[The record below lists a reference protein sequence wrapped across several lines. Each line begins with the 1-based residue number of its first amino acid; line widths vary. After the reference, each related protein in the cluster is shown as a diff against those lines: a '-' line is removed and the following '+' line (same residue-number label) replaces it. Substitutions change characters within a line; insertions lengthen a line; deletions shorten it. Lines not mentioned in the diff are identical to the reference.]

1 MQDRQRW
8 SLSEFVFLLIITE
21 SALVCLGQTTPT
33 DNELQDFPATGV
45 RACCAPEKE
54 ETPEGEKEWISINYP
69 VCGLS
74 QILMLAKNFSVK
86 PSGNLFLFHDGVST
100 YPPEEYCIADCLS
113 STNESEVRES
123 LSKGW
128 INGSKR
134 VVLCIHY
141 ECWWKFY
148 VFDPLLLSVTSAS
161 LAVALIT
168 YISIAD
174 LRKRQSNHSLI
185 CMLSALLLAFTT
197 TLAIRFL
204 RTVFSD
210 HLCRLAV
217 ALNTIG
223 VLAGFSWLNIV
234 CYEVWTWVPQV
245 CPRTSVQQGKTRWWF
260 YHLYGWGFPVLWV
273 TIASVADLCLSADHA
288 LHPGFI
294 RNSCYFKDSL
304 TTWIYRN
311 GPVLMMLLVNLFF
324 FAHLVITLVKQLRER
339 DRILQNRRKPK
350 YRIILCELVVELQG
364 LWIFFVAACNM
375 PNRRLIQ
382 RAWGRCTRTSRREKT
397 AVERNSSSTS
407 KLSEGKT
414 SARPSGI
421 RSSTDTPTA
430 KTLTALD
437 ASEVGQTSDNIPAV
451 SKNPEP
457 AKATNVA
464 IAHEPEA
471 ERATNVTSR
480 SETSNI
486 ANSLDANKSDI
497 HASLDVND
505 LDIGKYSSQQASNI
519 LLKFSDIGTTS
530 DTITNV
536 SNVFDITNTSV
547 IWTTNT

>member
-86 PSGNLFLFHDGVST
+86 PNGNLFLFHDGVST

-123 LSKGW
+123 LSQGW
-128 INGSKR
+128 INGSKT

-210 HLCRLAV
+210 HLCRLAGIPR
-217 ALNTIG
+217 L
-223 VLAGFSWLNIV
+223 LARSLFIP
-234 CYEVWTWVPQV
+234 VPVYLYLYLSTHLYSYTQIDTHTLLISTS
-245 CPRTSVQQGKTRWWF
+245 TSVFTYIYIHIYLYIYISVYLSKFFHLAF
-260 YHLYGWGFPVLWV
+260 YCFYFWH
-273 TIASVADLCLSADHA
+273 
-288 LHPGFI
+288 FI
-294 RNSCYFKDSL
+294 
-304 TTWIYRN
+304 
-311 GPVLMMLLVNLFF
+311 
-324 FAHLVITLVKQLRER
+324 
-339 DRILQNRRKPK
+339 
-350 YRIILCELVVELQG
+350 
-364 LWIFFVAACNM
+364 
-375 PNRRLIQ
+375 
-382 RAWGRCTRTSRREKT
+382 
-397 AVERNSSSTS
+397 
-407 KLSEGKT
+407 
-414 SARPSGI
+414 
-421 RSSTDTPTA
+421 
-430 KTLTALD
+430 
-437 ASEVGQTSDNIPAV
+437 
-451 SKNPEP
+451 
-457 AKATNVA
+457 
-464 IAHEPEA
+464 
-471 ERATNVTSR
+471 
-480 SETSNI
+480 
-486 ANSLDANKSDI
+486 
-497 HASLDVND
+497 
-505 LDIGKYSSQQASNI
+505 
-519 LLKFSDIGTTS
+519 
-530 DTITNV
+530 
-536 SNVFDITNTSV
+536 
-547 IWTTNT
+547 